1 MPHELPQGPWEKLPI
16 DFFEF
21 CGLRV
26 IPFSSATSRFY
37 PALTVIRSAKT
48 GLRNAS
54 SFYDPSASK
63 SKEIKASYVLIWAGK
78 VRRTHIKSLDLSA
91 GQKKDP
97 QILLQKFLDWTKPK
111 SAADFR

>member
-1 MPHELPQGPWEKLPI
+1 MPRA
-16 DFFEF
+16 D
-21 CGLRV
+21 
-26 IPFSSATSRFY
+26 FY

-78 VRRTHIKSLDLSA
+78 VRRTHIKSLSA

-111 SAADFR
+111 SAANFR

>member
-1 MPHELPQGPWEKLPI
+1 MTELSYLQVPRA
-16 DFFEF
+16 D
-21 CGLRV
+21 
-26 IPFSSATSRFY
+26 FY
-37 PALTVIRSAKT
+37 PAVTVIRSAKT

-78 VRRTHIKSLDLSA
+78 VRRTHIKSLNLSA